1 MIGGRSNTCIVY
13 SLPEIAQRFD
23 RKQRPI
29 VRTPAPALDS
39 AAAVASHP
47 LGTKQAGGKPR
58 MANILRSRLPL
69 ADIFNNATSEHGGTA
84 GAHVAN
90 KIVWDSAIAVAD
102 WTAKRQ
108 KI

>member
-1 MIGGRSNTCIVY
+1 
-13 SLPEIAQRFD
+13 
-23 RKQRPI
+23 
-29 VRTPAPALDS
+29 
-39 AAAVASHP
+39 
-47 LGTKQAGGKPR
+47 